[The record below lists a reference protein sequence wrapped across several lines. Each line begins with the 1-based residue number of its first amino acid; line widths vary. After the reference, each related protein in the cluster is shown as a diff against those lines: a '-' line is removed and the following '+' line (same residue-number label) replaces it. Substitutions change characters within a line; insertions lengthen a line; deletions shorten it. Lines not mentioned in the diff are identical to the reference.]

1 MNLTPGSIYSWEEL
15 CARFVVNFASAYQ
28 RHGVE
33 AHLHAVRQEPRETL
47 RTFSPA
53 SPGYEEL
60 YPVSLMLPS
69 SPLSSKGRVMKRCW
83 RSWPHMTWKLSPR
96 SSLWLTSAPG
106 LPRAGYGTRH
116 HRPGLPRRVARVL
129 SLRTAKKI
137 RTMTPRGCRLLLWSS
152 QLRLGAKTSAT
163 SAHDRK
169 GVTAAHALYS
179 TSVGSH
185 WKCATAISTTS
196 CRPPGWRLQYQQPV
210 QRSPLEAAPKPSKS
224 KRWSRSSARS
234 PPHGVGARPVHGGA
248 PWDAGEAHAKDG
260 AAAQLAFRL
269 RKVAAQH
276 PSVCMLEE
284 EVSPPWTS
292 RRGRR

>member
-129 SLRTAKKI
+129 SLRTAKKNKNHDSE
-137 RTMTPRGCRLLLWSS
+137 RLP
-152 QLRLGAKTSAT
+152 SA
-163 SAHDRK
+163 
-169 GVTAAHALYS
+169 AL
-179 TSVGSH
+179 V
-185 WKCATAISTTS
+185 
-196 CRPPGWRLQYQQPV
+196 V
-210 QRSPLEAAPKPSKS
+210 
-224 KRWSRSSARS
+224 
-234 PPHGVGARPVHGGA
+234 
-248 PWDAGEAHAKDG
+248 
-260 AAAQLAFRL
+260 AAAIGGQNERNKRPRPQRGNSGSCPVLDISR
-269 RKVAAQH
+269 VA
-276 PSVCMLEE
+276 LE
-284 EVSPPWTS
+284 V
-292 RRGRR
+292 RDRHLHDIL